1 VAGFDHVFLH
11 VGSETVLR
19 PEDRGKG
26 GTSPRSELIG
36 DVPELQIDRRRVAN
50 DANSLAVQRGGSQ
63 KSCRSKGN
71 GHFTI
76 IEAGLATVGG
86 P

>member
-1 VAGFDHVFLH
+1 
-11 VGSETVLR
+11 
-19 PEDRGKG
+19 
-26 GTSPRSELIG
+26 
-36 DVPELQIDRRRVAN
+36 VPELQIDRRRVAD
-50 DANSLAVQRGGSQ
+50 DANPLAIQRGGSQ